1 MPQTNIN
8 NRPIIALEM
17 GALTVA
23 DLQHESEKLKQRL
36 ASMIDDNVSLKY
48 RLSEVLKEKFDKKML
63 NEVEEYQNYFV
74 REDELI
80 GLLRNDIATL
90 DKLMSAS
97 QTGVVEMS
105 PIDKKLKKLRSNIL
119 SVENQFGMLKAEFV
133 SYLIRNKL
141 TSVY

>member
-1 MPQTNIN
+1 
-8 NRPIIALEM
+8 M
-17 GALTVA
+17 GPLTVTE
-23 DLQHESEKLKQRL
+23 LQRESEKLKQRL
-36 ASMIDDNVSLKY
+36 GSMIDENVSLKY

-63 NEVEEYQNYFV
+63 LEVEEYQNYFV

-80 GLLRNDIATL
+80 GLLRNDIAVL
-90 DKLMSAS
+90 DKLMSSS
-97 QTGVVEMS
+97 QTETVEMS

-141 TSVY
+141 TSVH